1 MTFAAGS
8 DDVHTSRALYIAFC
22 SHTMHVMPASAIIP
36 APVPSAP
43 PTAVL
48 RCSNS
53 DASSWDMLARKRNYD
68 YTADEIIGKNSENR
82 SPFFLTRLKVPSH
95 LPACNA
101 AAIISFG
108 LPAAMFSLFFTTHQF
123 ALPMTSSGA

>member
-43 PTAVL
+43 PAAVR
-48 RCSNS
+48 RCSS
-53 DASSWDMLARKRNYD
+53 SAASSGFAGVAVINAWLPSGPGLQIQPDQHPLALRKV
-68 YTADEIIGKNSENR
+68 ADDPPQGR
-82 SPFFLTRLKVPSH
+82 RQ
-95 LPACNA
+95 
-101 AAIISFG
+101 
-108 LPAAMFSLFFTTHQF
+108 SLD
-123 ALPMTSSGA
+123 